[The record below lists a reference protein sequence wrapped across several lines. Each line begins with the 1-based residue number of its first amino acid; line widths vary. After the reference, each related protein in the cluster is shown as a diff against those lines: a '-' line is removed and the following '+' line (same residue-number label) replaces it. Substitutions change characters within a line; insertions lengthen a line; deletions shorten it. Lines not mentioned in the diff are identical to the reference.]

1 MLDLLIKKRIDY
13 ELLIRVNGDKR
24 LMVKYNI
31 NMWLKNDSIKWLKAY
46 IIISSIVLQYIN
58 SKR

>member
-13 ELLIRVNGDKR
+13 ELLIRVNGDKS

-46 IIISSIVLQYIN
+46 IIIPSIVLQYIN
-58 SKR
+58 S

>member
-58 SKR
+58 S

>member
-31 NMWLKNDSIKWLKAY
+31 NM
-46 IIISSIVLQYIN
+46 
-58 SKR
+58 

>member
-46 IIISSIVLQYIN
+46 IINSSIVLQYIN
-58 SKR
+58 S

>member
-13 ELLIRVNGDKR
+13 ELLIRVNGDKS

-46 IIISSIVLQYIN
+46 IIISFIVLQYIN
-58 SKR
+58 S

>member
-31 NMWLKNDSIKWLKAY
+31 NMWLKIDSIKWLKAY

>member
-13 ELLIRVNGDKR
+13 ELLIRVNGDKS

-58 SKR
+58 S

>member
-31 NMWLKNDSIKWLKAY
+31 NMWLKIDSIKWLKAY

-58 SKR
+58 S

>member
-1 MLDLLIKKRIDY
+1 MLDLLIKKRIDH

-58 SKR
+58 S

>member
-46 IIISSIVLQYIN
+46 IFISSIVLQYIN
-58 SKR
+58 S